1 MIAQKISQKVFIVT
15 GGTQGLGRGIALHL
29 AEHGALGIVIC
40 GRNKENGEQV
50 SRELK
55 NYGCEAK
62 YVQADLSKE
71 SDCRKVVATCDSAFG
86 NVYGLVN
93 AAGISNRA
101 YLDETTVELW
111 DILFAINVRAPFIL
125 TQEAVR
131 IMKREKNGGSIV
143 NIISISSHGGQPYLT
158 AYCSSKGALAVFTK
172 NVAHALRYD
181 RIRVN
186 GLNIGWMDTPNED
199 KVQKLMGKPDDW
211 LKQAESSQPFGRLL
225 KPLDVAKM
233 VAFLLSDDAKM
244 LTGSI
249 IDFDQKVIGAYD

>member
-1 MIAQKISQKVFIVT
+1 MIAQKINQKVFIVT
-15 GGTQGLGRGIALHL
+15 GGTQGLGRGIAHYL

-71 SDCRKVVATCDSAFG
+71 SDCRKVVATCDSIFG
-86 NVYGLVN
+86 NVHGLVN

-131 IMKREKNGGSIV
+131 IMKREKNGGSVV

-199 KVQKLMGKPDDW
+199 KVQKLMGRSDDW
-211 LKQAESSQPFGRLL
+211 LKQSESSQPFGRLL

-233 VAFLLSDDAKM
+233 VAFLLSDEAEM
-244 LTGSI
+244 VTGSI